1 MEAGDVH
8 RVSLC
13 SRRAG
18 ALPGASFCLST
29 FGKRGAPA
37 RGARGMSPRPGCRGK
52 GSGAAPRR
60 NQGRAAA
67 SASLSLNNAGSQE
80 RPEPRCSRCGVGS
93 ALPVSHARLVLPPG
107 RTRAGVGLAGAVP
120 SVSFL
125 LLGGLSVA
133 ASGVLR
139 EAPGSGDSA
148 LRVELARP
156 RLGSASPEC
165 LPASRWIWVPCGCP
179 GRPWCVMAGQQCHTH
194 RAAPA
199 IARTVPKPA
208 SPRIT
213 QHKTLA
219 LIPADSSSC
228 LAALGQFPFVL

>member
-37 RGARGMSPRPGCRGK
+37 RGAPARGARGMSPRPGCRGK
-52 GSGAAPRR
+52 GLGAAPRR

-93 ALPVSHARLVLPPG
+93 ALPVSHAQLDG
-107 RTRAGVGLAGAVP
+107 HE
-120 SVSFL
+120 
-125 LLGGLSVA
+125 LG
-133 ASGVLR
+133 
-139 EAPGSGDSA
+139 
-148 LRVELARP
+148 
-156 RLGSASPEC
+156 
-165 LPASRWIWVPCGCP
+165 
-179 GRPWCVMAGQQCHTH
+179 
-194 RAAPA
+194 
-199 IARTVPKPA
+199 
-208 SPRIT
+208 
-213 QHKTLA
+213 
-219 LIPADSSSC
+219 
-228 LAALGQFPFVL
+228 